1 MNKMGSITDV
11 PGIRVGHAENKE
23 ALTGCT
29 VVLAEEGMVCGVDVR
44 GSAPGT
50 RETDLLAPV
59 NAVEEVHAIVLSGG
73 SAFGLQA
80 ATGVVDYLEEHG
92 KGFDTGYARV
102 PIVPAAILYDLGI
115 GNADVRPDRE
125 MGYRACQLAGANVSV
140 GNVGAG
146 CGATVGKTLG
156 MEQAMKAGLGTASV
170 KLPDGLVVGAVV
182 AVNAFGHVVEPETGK
197 ILAGPRGEDGT
208 ILDTIAL
215 LRESGKEQSTFSGMN
230 TTIGVIATN
239 AKLSKTR
246 ATKVAQ
252 MAHDGLARTTFPAH
266 TMLDGDT
273 LFTLA
278 SGEVQAS
285 VDLVGA
291 LAANVTAEAI
301 VRGVKAAKGVAGIPA
316 AGDV

>member
-1 MNKMGSITDV
+1 MGSIADV

-29 VVLAEEGMVCGVDVR
+29 VVLAGEGMVCGVDVR

-59 NAVEEVHAIVLSGG
+59 NAVEEVHAVVLSGG

-80 ATGVVDYLEEHG
+80 ATGAMDYLEEQG
-92 KGFDTGYARV
+92 KGLDTGYACI
-102 PIVPAAILYDLGI
+102 PIVPSAILYDLGV
-115 GNADVRPDRE
+115 GDASVRPDRE
-125 MGYRACQLAGANVSV
+125 MGYRACEAAGVHVPV

-146 CGATVGKTLG
+146 CGATVGKALG
-156 MEQAMKAGLGTASV
+156 MDRAMKAGLGTASV
-170 KLPDGLVVGAVV
+170 RLPDGLIVGAIV
-182 AVNAFGHVVEPETGK
+182 AVNAYGHVVDPATGK
-197 ILAGPRGEDGT
+197 ILAGPRGGDGT
-208 ILDTIAL
+208 ILDSVQL
-215 LRESGKEQSTFSGMN
+215 MRGSGKEQNVFPGMN
-230 TTIGVIATN
+230 TTIGVVATN

-273 LFTLA
+273 LFALA
-278 SGEVQAS
+278 GGEIQAS

-291 LAANVTAEAI
+291 LAANVVAEAI
-301 VRGVKAAKGVAGIPA
+301 VQGVTSATGVKGLPA
-316 AGDV
+316 AGDL